1 MQLDHITQQCF
12 INIEGKQQHMDHKEM
27 PDPLCMSK
35 ITSYLS
41 CEIPQ
46 LILNKLQETYNNI
59 ETKELQNAEL

>member
-1 MQLDHITQQCF
+1 MQLDHITQECF
-12 INIEGKQQHMDHKEM
+12 INIKGKQQHMDHKEM
-27 PDPLCMSK
+27 PDPLCTSK

-46 LILNKLQETYNNI
+46 FILKKLQETYNI

>member
-12 INIEGKQQHMDHKEM
+12 INIEGKQQHMGHKEM
-27 PDPLCMSK
+27 PDPLCTPK

-41 CEIPQ
+41 CEIPEF
-46 LILNKLQETYNNI
+46 ILNKLEETYNNI

>member
-12 INIEGKQQHMDHKEM
+12 INIEGKQQHMGHKEM
-27 PDPLCMSK
+27 PNPLCTSK

-41 CEIPQ
+41 CEISQ
-46 LILNKLQETYNNI
+46 FILNKLQETYNNI